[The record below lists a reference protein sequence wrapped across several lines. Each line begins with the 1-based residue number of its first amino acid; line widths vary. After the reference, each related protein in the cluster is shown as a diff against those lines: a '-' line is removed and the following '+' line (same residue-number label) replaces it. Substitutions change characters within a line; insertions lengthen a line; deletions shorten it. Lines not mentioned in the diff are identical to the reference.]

1 MFWALRLL
9 QLRTLSAAIS
19 PRSHAAVRY
28 EDEHATWES
37 YPGAVGG
44 T

>member
-1 MFWALRLL
+1 MFRAPGLL
-9 QLRTLSAAIS
+9 QLRTLLAAIS
-19 PRSHAAVRY
+19 PRPHAAVRY

-37 YPGAVGG
+37 YPEAAGG